1 MLIVIWRTQWLRLCF
16 IYFHVAKSKN
26 AQTLV
31 ITACKFVVL
40 FIILTVETTWWSYPS
55 CRLHFVN
62 VGHIILIN
70 FHILDRRWKIYFYEP
85 SRLFHVSCTF
95 TSRSHL
101 LLYFTLYLD
110 PVWKR
115 YLLQERSHSF
125 TFANCCGVTRCV
137 EQMWQSS
144 LMLSSRSFELISHI

>member
-101 LLYFTLYLD
+101 LLYFTLYHRSGW
-110 PVWKR
+110 VICFKKGHIVS
-115 YLLQERSHSF
+115 LLQIAVVSQ
-125 TFANCCGVTRCV
+125 GVTNKYDKVLWCSQV
-137 EQMWQSS
+137 EA
-144 LMLSSRSFELISHI
+144 LG